1 MLQNYQKFVDSE
13 LDFIKKHTIPY
24 TLIVRNANSDII
36 GYLEAITT
44 RDEKDNAVIKDL
56 KVWREK
62 NQQAFPSQFKVTLKG
77 TRSWFKAQLIG
88 KNDRILFFVKDLD
101 GNRVGHV
108 GLYRFDYKKHTCEI
122 DNVIRGSKSSP
133 GIMTMALTTLINWT
147 KNELKTD
154 NIFLTVFSDNP
165 KAIKLYRRC
174 GFIDHKLIPLEKKVS
189 GKVINWEENYKI
201 DPKKAERSYLKMIL
215 S

>member
-1 MLQNYQKFVDSE
+1 MIQNYQKFVDSE
-13 LDFIKKHTIPY
+13 LSFIKKHTTPY
-24 TLIVRNANSDII
+24 ALIVRNANSDII

-44 RDEKDNAVIKDL
+44 RDAKDKAIIRDL

-77 TRSWFKAQLIG
+77 TRLWFQTQLMD
-88 KNDRILFFVKDLD
+88 KKDRILFFVKDLD
-101 GNRVGHV
+101 GNRVGHI
-108 GLYRFDYKKHTCEI
+108 GLYRFDYKKHACEI
-122 DNVIRGSKSSP
+122 DNVIRGSNSSP

-147 KNELKTD
+147 KNELKTN
-154 NIFLTVFSDNP
+154 NISLTVFSDNP
-165 KAIKLYRRC
+165 RAIKLYRRC
-174 GFIDHKLIPLEKKVS
+174 GFKDYKIIPLEKKVS
-189 GKVINWEENYKI
+189 GSVISWEENDQI